1 MVEKLTELRNK
12 SFSFHTVAG
21 KCWVNV
27 PHESTIMACAL
38 NQSVNISQHQSK
50 TEAPI
55 QDGSTSRQLREGDQ
69 TAGPV
74 AGAEGRTT
82 RVA

>member
-55 QDGSTSRQLREGDQ
+55 QDGSTSRQRKGYQ
-69 TAGPV
+69 TAGTV